1 MAQTL
6 TLQQV
11 SDKLFKVEEA
21 LNILQNKKGPENF
34 KKIQKLN
41 LVKESLLAEKNIL
54 SEEPKSTFVTTK
66 AGETKVVTA
75 DTGEINTLK
84 KDPNIKSMED
94 STGKKLKEIE
104 SDVALNLDYVGKTIT
119 DLFADFLRDLGEEI
133 SNHSYDVVDGVLKVQ
148 VQYKEGSTKEYTF
161 ELKGNDLY
169 LDGALLMQIQRLPSG
184 EIQIPKET
192 LNSSLYKYFENQVE
206 FTDSELSE
214 VVTDIEGENLYIG
227 DKIRVGRII
236 FEICMDSKK
245 NLVFLQTGSKVIYGG
260 TKEFKTLLENSKK
273 HNSELLEESV
283 EIGDRVKISKSYG
296 GARGSVVDKKDAFIK
311 LENGELYP
319 ESVVVN
325 VSRKV
330 GEDVDLGHIDDEP
343 GMLSQTAYEAAVHAA
358 SIYKQLK
365 QYESLNKEIDFPN
378 WWQSKVILAKDYVS
392 KADNWLKFTS
402 QEGNFMENKENK
414 EVS

>member
-1 MAQTL
+1 M

-21 LNILQNKKGPENF
+21 LNILKGKKSPENL

-41 LVKESLLAEKNIL
+41 LIKESLLTEKSIL
-54 SEEPKSTFVTTK
+54 SEEQKSTFVTTK
-66 AGETKVVTA
+66 SGETKVVTA

-94 STGKKLKEIE
+94 STGKKLKENE
-104 SDVALNLDYVGKTIT
+104 SDVALNLDYVGKTLT

-133 SNHSYDVVDGVLKVQ
+133 SEHSYDVVDGKLKVE
-148 VQYKEGSTKEYTF
+148 VQYKEGSNKEYTF
-161 ELKGNDLY
+161 ELKGSDLY
-169 LDGALLMQIQRLPSG
+169 LDGTLLMQIKRLPSG

-206 FTDSELSE
+206 FTDSEISE
-214 VVTDIEGENLYIG
+214 EVTDMEGNTLHIG
-227 DKIRVGRII
+227 DKIQVGKII
-236 FEICMDSKK
+236 FEISLDSEK
-245 NLVFLQTGSKVIYGG
+245 NLVFLQKGNKVVYGG
-260 TKEFKTLLENSKK
+260 TKEFKILLENSKK
-273 HNSELLEESV
+273 YNSELLEESV

-296 GARGSVVDKKDAFIK
+296 GARGSVVDKKDSFIK

-365 QYESLNKEIDFPN
+365 EYETLNEEIDFPN
-378 WWQSKVILAKDYVS
+378 WWQSKIILAKDYIS
-392 KADNWLKFTS
+392 KADSWLKFTTK
-402 QEGNFMENKENK
+402 EGNFMENKEKNL
-414 EVS
+414 ES